1 MCHSVLMTR
10 SLAGF
15 VVVFSALC
23 LAADPDDWPD
33 VKDHPDIKR
42 FPGSVIIGGSSH
54 DFGSHDFPD
63 GKEGNITREGASWEI
78 QYRPQEGKVPSPL
91 EWVRNYENAFKKNG
105 GSTVMK
111 LADSGGGEAV
121 FKMPLGKAERWLH
134 LMINNGGE
142 QVFFYIIDE
151 KPMVQQV
158 EVTATEMASAL
169 EKDGKI
175 ALRGILFDTG
185 KDTLKP
191 ESNVV
196 LAEIVT
202 LLTGNAALKV
212 SIDGH
217 TDNVG
222 NARANLALSKKRAEA
237 VKKFLVGK
245 GIAAARLSSEGYGDS
260 KPVGPNTTEEGRAQN
275 RRVELVK
282 K

>member
-1 MCHSVLMTR
+1 MTR
-10 SLAGF
+10 LLAGF
-15 VVVFSALC
+15 VVLASALC
-23 LAADPDDWPD
+23 LAADPDDSAD
-33 VKDHPDIKR
+33 VKDHPDVKR
-42 FPGSVIIGGSSH
+42 FPGSVITGGSSH

-63 GKEGNITREGASWEI
+63 GKGGNVTKEGASWEI
-78 QYRPQEGKVPSPL
+78 QYRPQEGKSPSPL
-91 EWVRNYENAFKKNG
+91 EWFKNYENAFKKNG

-111 LADSGGGEAV
+111 QIDSGGGEAV
-121 FKMPLGKAERWLH
+121 LKMPLGKAERWLH
-134 LMINNGGE
+134 LAINNGGE
-142 QVFFYIIDE
+142 QVTFNLIDE

-158 EVTATEMASAL
+158 EVTATEMAAAL
-169 EKDGKI
+169 ERDGKI

-191 ESNVV
+191 ESDAV

-202 LLTGNAALKV
+202 LLSGNPGLKV

-222 NARANLALSKKRAEA
+222 NAKANLALSKKRAES

-245 GIAAARLSSEGYGDS
+245 GVAAARLFAEGYGDS